1 MHQRCYCEGDI
12 AIEMKNKILSLFFNY
27 DANLK
32 SVITMELKFFFF
44 AMLISQYDVISC
56 DVINV
61 KTFRE
66 ILRYYDPDIYTTI
79 YILRL

>member
-1 MHQRCYCEGDI
+1 MHQRCYCEGVI

-61 KTFRE
+61 KTFHE

>member
-1 MHQRCYCEGDI
+1 MHQRCYCEGAI

-44 AMLISQYDVISC
+44 AMLISQYDFISC

-66 ILRYYDPDIYTTI
+66 ILRDYDPDIYTTI